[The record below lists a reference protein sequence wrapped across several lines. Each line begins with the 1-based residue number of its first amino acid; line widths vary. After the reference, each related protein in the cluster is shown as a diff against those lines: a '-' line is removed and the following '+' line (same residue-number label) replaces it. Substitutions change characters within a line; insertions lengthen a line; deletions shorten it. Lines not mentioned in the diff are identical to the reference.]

1 MPSQHNSIKENV
13 NGSKN
18 TRMDLDDS
26 QKNFDYRVDEI
37 MFLGRYNACVQA
49 ILDLAAALRRPLRVI
64 DVGGGANEHCK
75 AFV

>member
-1 MPSQHNSIKENV
+1 MPSQHNSLKENV

-18 TRMDLDDS
+18 TRMDFDDS
-26 QKNFDYRVDEI
+26 QRNFDYRVDEI

-49 ILDLAAALRRPLRVI
+49 ILDLVAKLKRPVRVL
-64 DVGGGANEHCK
+64 DVGGADEYCE

>member
-1 MPSQHNSIKENV
+1 MPSQHNSLKENV

-18 TRMDLDDS
+18 TRMDFDDS
-26 QKNFDYRVDEI
+26 QRNFDYRVDEI

-49 ILDLAAALRRPLRVI
+49 ILDLVAKLKRPVRVL
-64 DVGGGANEHCK
+64 DVGGGADEYCE